1 MSEIDKGQSEPQP
14 EAIGY
19 GKPPKATRFQKGKSG
34 NPSGRPKG
42 RGRPSLREA
51 LERHLDREVTARV
64 GDKTVRMTLFEA
76 MVVRVC
82 AKGDLKALQ
91 FVQSTLAAPRTLE
104 EMMAGRRPVEFTE
117 EEAAKFRETLLE
129 GVEYRHLGLGSSSS
143 DDGLVSGDGQQN
155 R

>member
-1 MSEIDKGQSEPQP
+1 MNKELSELQP
-14 EAIGY
+14 EPIGY

-51 LERHLDREVTARV
+51 LERHLDREVTART

-76 MVVRVC
+76 IVVRVC
-82 AKGDLKALQ
+82 SKGDLKTLQ
-91 FVQSTLAAPRTLE
+91 FVQSTLSAPKTLE
-104 EMMAGRRPVEFTE
+104 EMMAGRRPAEFTE
-117 EEAAKFRETLLE
+117 EEAAKFRERVLE
-129 GVEYRHLGLGSSSS
+129 GVAYRHLGLEGSSP
-143 DDGLVSGDGQQN
+143 DDGLVGGDRQSN

>member
-1 MSEIDKGQSEPQP
+1 MSEMNNEPSEPKP

-51 LERHLDREVTARV
+51 LERHLDREVRARV
-64 GDKTVRMTLFEA
+64 GDKTVKMTIFEA

-82 AKGDLKALQ
+82 AKGDLKTLQ
-91 FVQSTLAAPRTLE
+91 FVQSILSAPRSLE
-104 EMMAGRRPVEFTE
+104 EMMAGRQPAEFTE
-117 EEAAKFRETLLE
+117 EEAVKFRETLLE
-129 GVEYRHLGLGSSSS
+129 GVKYRHLGLESSSL
-143 DDGLVSGDGQQN
+143 DDGLVGEDGQRN

>member
-1 MSEIDKGQSEPQP
+1 MSEMNNEPSELQP

-51 LERHLDREVTARV
+51 LERHLDREVIARV
-64 GDKTVRMTLFEA
+64 GDKTVKMTLFEA

-82 AKGDLKALQ
+82 SKGDLKTLQ
-91 FVQSTLAAPRTLE
+91 FVQSILSAPRSLE
-104 EMMAGRRPVEFTE
+104 EMMAGRQPAEFTE
-117 EEAAKFRETLLE
+117 EEAVKFRETLLE
-129 GVEYRHLGLGSSSS
+129 GVGYRHLGLESSSP